1 MAQAVAYVQ
10 EVVEEDGP
18 YDCLIGFSQVRWSK
32 SLVPVSLCLS

>member
-18 YDCLIGFSQVRWSK
+18 YDCLIGFSQVRWFHRSCR
-32 SLVPVSLCLS
+32 CLFV